1 MGAACNCNYQSKDE
15 EQEYIMPGHE
25 PAAQAPVDKPSETS
39 QNVTRLQDTSVWH
52 GEGVITP
59 ITQNQ
64 SLLLL
69 NNYNEASDLGE
80 DDEEEENKE
89 INIGSL
95 IDIDCKYNGDEK
107 KIDQESEVTV
117 KEIENLMAIQV
128 LPEQTWQTA
137 TTSGLPMD
145 LFASTGS
152 KEQQD
157 INLGL
162 IRRDS
167 SLALK

>member
-1 MGAACNCNYQSKDE
+1 M
-15 EQEYIMPGHE
+15 
-25 PAAQAPVDKPSETS
+25 
-39 QNVTRLQDTSVWH
+39 
-52 GEGVITP
+52 ITP

-80 DDEEEENKE
+80 DEEENKE

-95 IDIDCKYNGDEK
+95 IDMDCKYNGDEK

-128 LPEQTWQTA
+128 LPEQTW
-137 TTSGLPMD
+137 
-145 LFASTGS
+145 
-152 KEQQD
+152 
-157 INLGL
+157 
-162 IRRDS
+162 
-167 SLALK
+167 